1 MADVAPPLPFV
12 ETETMVLG
20 SCLEYDGMTSQFV
33 SEGLRDRHFYSEHHQ
48 VDPRRLI
55 EAEREG
61 LGASYPTVRMLL
73 ANYGELEE
81 VRGSYL
87 LSLTDGIPRVRSA
100 DTVRGLARRLIEC
113 SVGRDTLALLQKSG
127 KPSRAATQA
136 LLTDG
141 FFSKVDASLQS
152 LSAQLAGR
160 RIPDHV
166 SHIGDV
172 MAEVRAKLESGP
184 PTFVDTPYPALNSM
198 LGGVHRAGRAGLPR
212 CAAWPRQDRD
222 GARDR

>member
-1 MADVAPPLPFV
+1 MRPIRPFGCCWRG
-12 ETETMVLG
+12 TG
-20 SCLEYDGMTSQFV
+20 SSKRCAG
-33 SEGLRDRHFYSEHHQ
+33 
-48 VDPRRLI
+48 
-55 EAEREG
+55 
-61 LGASYPTVRMLL
+61 PTCCRSPM
-73 ANYGELEE
+73 
-81 VRGSYL
+81 
-87 LSLTDGIPRVRSA
+87 DPRVRSA
-100 DTVRGLARRLIEC
+100 DTVRGPARRLIEC
-113 SVGRDTLALLQKSG
+113 SVGRDTLALLQKAESQL
-127 KPSRAATQA
+127 AATQA

-198 LGGVHRAGRAGLPR
+198 LGGGIEPGELAFL
-212 CAAWPRQDRD
+212 
-222 GARDR
+222 GARPGLGKTAMALEIARRTAKRGSSYSWSRARC